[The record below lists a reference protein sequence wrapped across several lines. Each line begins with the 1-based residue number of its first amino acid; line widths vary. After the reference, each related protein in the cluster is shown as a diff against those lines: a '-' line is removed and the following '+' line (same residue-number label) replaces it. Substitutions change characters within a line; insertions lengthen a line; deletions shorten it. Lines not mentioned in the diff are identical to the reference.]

1 MVKLPKNIKT
11 INTYELLG
19 LDPNNSDD
27 RAYVEFGDL
36 MAAFDII
43 MLQKKISMSELARR
57 LKISRQAVYDKFT
70 GRNLTIG
77 WIKKACKAIGVTL
90 IFKFIESKKA
100 A

>member
-1 MVKLPKNIKT
+1 MSL
-11 INTYELLG
+11 YEAWN
-19 LDPNNSDD
+19 LDPNDSVD
-27 RAYVEFGDL
+27 RAYVEFDDI
-36 MAAFDII
+36 MTAFHVS